1 MDYRSEAAAQFPFQN
16 VDHLAWAKRIL
27 YREERKDS
35 HLMSIHVQF
44 ARMALGLIKPPG
56 QK

>member
-35 HLMSIHVQF
+35 HLMSIQVQF